1 MKKKL
6 LYESPD
12 VEVIEL
18 RLAQGVIMASGD
30 GYNENSHTEYLGQE
44 EDGGDLS

>member
-12 VEVIEL
+12 AEVIEL
-18 RLAQGVIMASGD
+18 RLEQGVIMASGD
-30 GYNENSHTEYLGQE
+30 GTQTPVDEGD
-44 EDGGDLS
+44 EDF